1 MAPLTH
7 RQEHAASLTHEQ
19 KHEVRNTVL
28 WWMALP
34 FLMLMG
40 SVAIVFLE
48 QAESNRHLQ
57 DLAEQQLET
66 SRRVEMDTVRSEL
79 SDIDHRIK
87 QERCVIEPINQVI
100 RQRIEDEANDARF
113 RLCDPDEALPDL
125 MARRDRL
132 DARLRE
138 MGAYE
143 ERDG

>member
-1 MAPLTH
+1 MTPLTH

-19 KHEVRNTVL
+19 RHEVRNTVL

-48 QAESNRHLQ
+48 QAESNRHLR

-66 SRRVEMDTVRSEL
+66 SRRVELDTIRSEL

-87 QERCVIEPINQVI
+87 QEECLIRPFGQVI
-100 RQRIEDEANDARF
+100 RRDPAVPCSTLSGSSSGRIRTW
-113 RLCDPDEALPDL
+113 
-125 MARRDRL
+125 ARRSVS
-132 DARLRE
+132 
-138 MGAYE
+138 
-143 ERDG
+143 